1 MNSRIQEKYKG
12 GNDISFVDIS
22 NSIDISFVLVIPDIS
37 TLTNCHRSIII
48 YTTNLAPTDLVVCI
62 FLWEKENSFS
72 LAHTGIPF
80 HYTQFID

>member
-12 GNDISFVDIS
+12 GIDISFV
-22 NSIDISFVLVIPDIS
+22 DISFVLVIPDIS
-37 TLTNCHRSIII
+37 TITNCCRSIII